1 MQVIPQSLKDEVYLD
16 IFGRLLKKSKIFSLN
31 FSVEFLNTLAL
42 LLKERKYG
50 PEEVIYHPN
59 EKGTTL
65 YFIIKGSVELYLPVK
80 NPSDSEYP
88 LVSSLKVTFFSVFF
102 MKLTNLPLLI
112 YPFWSFAYCFN
123 LLTIERR

>member
-112 YPFWSFAYCFN
+112 YPF
-123 LLTIERR
+123 